1 MKTLS
6 FKLAKVMTSRRALLM
21 FSVTTILLCACDEDP
36 PPPNNAPTVIGS
48 ESFAQCERRAGDF
61 ALTEISFVIE
71 DLEGSDTLSAPYVE
85 FGSLSLPME
94 REAIAAPTPE
104 EVVAAEEAGDM
115 GPVCPVESC
124 QARYTWTYQQGD
136 SESALIGC
144 PEDAPQI
151 FVRIVDQDTNSKEFY
166 LNPNREE

>member
-1 MKTLS
+1 MKTLPL
-6 FKLAKVMTSRRALLM
+6 KLTKLMTSRQALLL
-21 FSVTTILLCACDEDP
+21 FSMIMTLLCACDEDLP
-36 PPPNNAPTVIGS
+36 SPNNPPTVIGA
-48 ESFAQCERRAGDF
+48 ESYAQCERRAGDF

-85 FGSLSLPME
+85 FGSLSLPMVS
-94 REAIAAPTPE
+94 EAIAAPTPE
-104 EVVAAEEAGDM
+104 EVAAAEETGDT

-151 FVRIVDQDTNSKEFY
+151 FVRIVDRDTNSKEFY